1 LSGQIWQGREAST
14 YAAAMAATDTT
25 ATDTE
30 LDEQANAELREEL
43 LEVVRKFRDNEIIPN
58 AAEYDATDTYPEP
71 IVEKMKELGLFGVTV
86 PVEFGGLGLDVLTY
100 AMIVEELAFGWMSV
114 SGFLNTHT
122 MACFL
127 IKEYGTEAQKQHFLP
142 RLATGEI
149 RAAYSL
155 SEPDAGSDVASIR
168 TRAERDGDTYV
179 INGTK
184 MWLTNGREAGL
195 VVTLVKTDPEARH
208 AGMSVMLV
216 EKEPG
221 PSFEGISVS
230 SNIHKLG
237 YRGVETVELTF
248 TDHRIPA
255 GNLLGGVEGQGFFQM
270 MAAVELGRINIS
282 ARAVGVARRA
292 FEESIRYAQER
303 QAFGKPIAHHQAIQ
317 FKLAEMGTK
326 LHAARLVCYDA
337 AKRKNRGERV
347 DLDAGMAKLFCSE
360 TCWEITQEA
369 LRIHGGNGYAAEYP
383 IERLYRD
390 APLMIVG
397 EGTSEIQ
404 KMVIGRRL
412 LEEYAI

>member
-1 LSGQIWQGREAST
+1 
-14 YAAAMAATDTT
+14 MT
-25 ATDTE
+25 ATDTRA
-30 LDEQANAELREEL
+30 DDPNAAIRAELL
-43 LEVVRKFRDNEIIPN
+43 DVVRRFTANEIIP
-58 AAEYDATDTYPEP
+58 AAAACEHDDIYPEAL
-71 IVEKMKELGLFGVTV
+71 VEQMKELGLFGITV
-86 PVEFGGLGLDVLTY
+86 PEEYGGLGLDIVTY
-100 AMIVEELAFGWMSV
+100 VHIVEELSYGWMSV
-114 SGFLNTHT
+114 SGFLNTHF

-127 IKEYGTEAQKQHFLP
+127 IKTFGTDEQKQRFLP

-168 TRAERDGDTYV
+168 TRATRDGDEYNV
-179 INGTK
+179 NGTK
-184 MWLTNGREAGL
+184 MWLTNGRQAGL
-195 VVTLVKTDPEARH
+195 VVTLVKTADTDPPHR
-208 AGMSVMLV
+208 GMSVLLV

-221 PSFEGISVS
+221 DRFEGITVGP
-230 SNIHKLG
+230 NIHKLG
-237 YRGVETVELTF
+237 YRGVETIELTF
-248 TDHRIPA
+248 SDHKVPA
-255 GNLLGGVEGQGFFQM
+255 ENLLGGEEGAGFSQM

-303 QAFGKPIAHHQAIQ
+303 QTFGRPIAQHQAIQ

-326 LHAARLVCYDA
+326 LQAARLMSLDA
-337 AKRKNRGERV
+337 AQRKQAGERA
-347 DLDAGMAKLFCSE
+347 DLQAGMAKYFCSE
-360 TCWEITQEA
+360 MCWEICQEA

-397 EGTSEIQ
+397 EGTNEIQ

-412 LEEYAI
+412 LEDYAVEH